1 MNTIKT
7 EQNASGKLKYLKAGR
22 ILYSRAKSAFGI
34 QIIVTVGLTIIF
46 SFLKLI
52 PKDQLVFDL
61 NACIGVA
68 ALVIT
73 CTEILYFN
81 LYVSGLRTSG
91 AKAQELFDCNVYSL
105 TWNSINSGS
114 KPEKYIIEHNSAQ
127 YIPDSKAPIENWY
140 DIDLENLSRER
151 AVLLC
156 QETNLFYDTQL
167 REHFKMANIL
177 VCVGLVVM
185 SLFIAILSDIQV
197 NSYITAVLLPVL
209 PMIVLTL
216 KIVMENRKSL
226 AFSTELR
233 KTVLQLKE
241 RSQDPTETELRSVQ
255 DKIFCSRKDSP
266 LVPDWYYKWR
276 RNSLEKLMKTNA
288 NTAD

>member
-241 RSQDPTETELRSVQ
+241 RPQDPTETELRSVQ